1 MNARL
6 LLVRLHLPAS
16 IRRSILRELI
26 AAMARAFEREMP
38 PTMGLSSAELM
49 SLAVESSRAWAEDAI
64 REAPDLGRLERRL
77 FYEAAGLGR
86 QARVRLRINTEMD
99 GMAAARVI
107 YRAIGIDFR
116 SRRSPE
122 VLISRCAFARAYG
135 PDVCRLMSSMDS
147 GLIVGLTGA
156 LGMRFTQRLT
166 DAAPACRAV
175 ILQPRGAS

>member
-64 REAPDLGRLERRL
+64 RNAPDLGRLERRL
-77 FYEAAGLGR
+77 FYEAA
-86 QARVRLRINTEMD
+86 
-99 GMAAARVI
+99 
-107 YRAIGIDFR
+107 
-116 SRRSPE
+116 
-122 VLISRCAFARAYG
+122 
-135 PDVCRLMSSMDS
+135 
-147 GLIVGLTGA
+147 
-156 LGMRFTQRLT
+156 
-166 DAAPACRAV
+166 
-175 ILQPRGAS
+175 